1 MTRLE
6 YESLI
11 FPTNLFHS
19 IEEFE
24 EFIKIREDGWLQGM
38 KNLLK
43 ICEQNELYEYCAVI
57 KKELDKEESK
67 ETPND

>member
-19 IEEFE
+19 VEEFE
-24 EFIKIREDGWLQGM
+24 EFVKIKEEGWEQGLL
-38 KNLLK
+38 NLME
-43 ICEQNELYEYCAVI
+43 ICEKNELYEYCAII
-57 KKELDKEESK
+57 KKELERES
-67 ETPND
+67 DQ